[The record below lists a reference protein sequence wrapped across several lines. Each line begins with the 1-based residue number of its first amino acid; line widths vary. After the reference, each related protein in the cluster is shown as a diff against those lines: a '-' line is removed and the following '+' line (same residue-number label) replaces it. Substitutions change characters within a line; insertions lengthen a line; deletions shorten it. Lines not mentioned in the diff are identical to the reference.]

1 MDARTRNLEAPLTC
15 FNCLVNNSWLSTP
28 KITFIGYMIWGQW
41 WPHLMTY
48 QPFPCHQHFLV
59 LEFGFYSKSR
69 EFRLQEFV
77 STRWVFYVFI
87 YIENYEELQTQKQRE
102 YFTWCNYPHHITG
115 KAKKKVQ
122 KSLEVLLHFAVLRHG
137 WDWELTTNLG
147 TLHTPPIKCF
157 KCVCVSF
164 LITQ

>member
-1 MDARTRNLEAPLTC
+1 MDAWTHNLEAPLIC
-15 FNCLVNNSWLSTP
+15 FNCLVNNSRLSTP
-28 KITFIGYMIWGQW
+28 KIGYRLHDLGQW

-48 QPFPCHQHFLV
+48 QPFPCHRHFLV

-87 YIENYEELQTQKQRE
+87 HWKLWGAADTETERVL

-115 KAKKKVQ
+115 KAKKVQ
-122 KSLEVLLHFAVLRHG
+122 KSEVLLHFAVLRHG
-137 WDWELTTNLG
+137 WDSELSATTNIG

-157 KCVCVSF
+157 KCVFVSF
-164 LITQ
+164 LITH